1 MEPNVKMLNPVT
13 LAFMGDSVFEM
24 LVRQYL
30 IEKYGSMSPGKLHAM
45 AVLFVKASSQAKII
59 KAIMPSLTDDEVA
72 VFKRGRNYKGVHAP
86 KNADAAEY
94 RYATGFEALMGYL
107 HLSGRNERISEI
119 FEMIKPMGF
128 ENEYR
133 EIV

>member
-1 MEPNVKMLNPVT
+1 MDQNIKMLNPVT
-13 LAFMGDSVFEM
+13 LAFMGDSVFELM
-24 LVRQYL
+24 VREYL
-30 IEKYGSMSPGKLHAM
+30 IEKNGSMSPGKLHKM
-45 AVLFVKASSQAKII
+45 AVLFVRASSQAKMV
-59 KAIMPSLTDDEVA
+59 KEIMPNLTEEEVSI
-72 VFKRGRNYKGVHAP
+72 FKRGRNYKGVHAP
-86 KNADAAEY
+86 KNADAADY

-107 HLSGRNERISEI
+107 HLTGQHERIRQI